1 MNDLSLSRRDAACR
15 HVLAFFSAL
24 DQRRHDE
31 VAALMAPDGVWHRQG
46 QALVG
51 PQAVAAALAER
62 DPARE
67 TAHIVTNLHAA
78 SDQDGRV
85 RVHFYLLAY
94 ESRTAPGDDATPRLV
109 SIRSCTD
116 EWIDTQAGWR
126 LAQKTSRC
134 HLPPEPATR

>member
-1 MNDLSLSRRDAACR
+1 MTDLSLSHRDAACR

-24 DQRRHDE
+24 DQRRHEE
-31 VAALMAPDGVWHRQG
+31 VAALMAADGVWHRQG

-51 PQAVAAALAER
+51 PSAVAAALAER

-67 TAHIVTNLHAA
+67 TAHIVTNLHAV
-78 SDQDGRV
+78 SEGGRV

-116 EWIDTQAGWR
+116 DWVETAAGWR
-126 LAQKTSRC
+126 LAQKTSRR
-134 HLPPEPATR
+134 HLPPESAPR